1 MDRGDWWATVHV
13 AAKSQT
19 QLSANTL
26 AYHHF
31 TDEETEAQR
40 GVVTCP
46 PSHSQ

>member
-1 MDRGDWWATVHV
+1 MDRGDWWATVHDV
-13 AAKSQT
+13 AKSRT
-19 QLSANTL
+19 QLSANTFT
-26 AYHHF
+26 YHHF